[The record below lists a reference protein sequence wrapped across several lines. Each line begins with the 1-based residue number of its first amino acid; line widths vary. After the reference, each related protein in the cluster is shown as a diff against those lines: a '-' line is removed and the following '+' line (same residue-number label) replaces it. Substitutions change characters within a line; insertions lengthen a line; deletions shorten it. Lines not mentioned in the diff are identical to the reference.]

1 MVKTAI
7 ILAAGFGSRL
17 GDLTNEMPKGFMKV
31 GNNSLI
37 NRSVECL
44 LRNGIKKIYIG
55 TGHLSEHYDEF
66 ASHYHSVISC
76 IKNERYASS
85 SSMDT
90 LYNLRNV
97 LNEDFL
103 LLESDLLY
111 EDRALSSLREA
122 HQKNIILASGKTFGG
137 DEVFINADDR
147 CSLLSMTKDRAAA
160 DGAFGELVGI
170 SKVSIEA
177 YQEMCAIFS
186 RQGPLDIDYEY
197 VMTHVKEPNNFIVH
211 KIDDL
216 AWCEIDDSNHLM
228 RASSE
233 VIYAVEVANDLYRHR

>member
-17 GDLTNEMPKGFMKV
+17 GDLTNEMPKGFMEI

-44 LRNGIKKIYIG
+44 LRNGINKIYIG

-66 ASHYHSVISC
+66 ASHYPGVISC
-76 IKNERYASS
+76 IKNDRYAIS

-90 LYNLRNV
+90 LYNLRNIV
-97 LNEDFL
+97 NEDFL

-111 EDRALSSLREA
+111 EDRALSSLRVA
-122 HQKNIILASGKTFGG
+122 AQQNIVLASGKTFSG
-137 DEVFINADDR
+137 DEVYINADDR
-147 CSLLSMTKDRAAA
+147 GSLLSMTKDRAAT

-170 SKVSIEA
+170 SKVSVEA
-177 YQEMCAIFS
+177 YQEMCRIFS

-197 VMTHVKEPNNFIVH
+197 VMTHVKKPNDFIVY

-228 RASSE
+228 RATSE
-233 VIYAVEVANDLYRHR
+233 VIYAVDAANDLYRRH